1 MVYFQVQKIHVLCE
15 RDRDRHFIK
24 ALNLVNNG
32 KLVFYSLGK
41 RMNFKD
47 AFQFASNHLL
57 LKNTMILQADCY
69 IGQGFEHL
77 NETILSKKTM
87 YFLTRHETPENVA
100 NELCTQSKE
109 YCGPRSQY
117 IGSHDGYLFRLLV
130 PIPSELLDKI
140 DYQTNLYS
148 IENVLIYYFRKY
160 GGYTIKNPCRILHI
174 VHHHCIKSKVSH
186 QDQFY
191 TGKQKIDQY
200 LNLTVD
206 QKGWNVVLATFS
218 DL

>member
-1 MVYFQVQKIHVLCE
+1 MQEIHVLCE
-15 RDRDRHFIK
+15 KDQDRHFIK
-24 ALNLVNNG
+24 ALNLVNNC
-32 KLVFYSLGK
+32 KLVFHSLGK

-100 NELCTQSKE
+100 DELCTQAIE
-109 YCGPRSQY
+109 FCGPDSAY
-117 IGSHDGYLFRLLV
+117 IGSHDGYLFRLLA
-130 PIPSELLDKI
+130 PLPSELLDKI
-140 DYQTNLYS
+140 NYRSNLYG
-148 IENVLIYYFRKY
+148 IENVIIYYFREY

-174 VHHHCIKSKVSH
+174 VHYHCIKSKESRN
-186 QDQFY
+186 DGFFR
-191 TGKQKIDQY
+191 GKQKIDQY
-200 LNLTVD
+200 LHLTVD
-206 QKGWNVVLATFS
+206 EKGWDVVLATFS